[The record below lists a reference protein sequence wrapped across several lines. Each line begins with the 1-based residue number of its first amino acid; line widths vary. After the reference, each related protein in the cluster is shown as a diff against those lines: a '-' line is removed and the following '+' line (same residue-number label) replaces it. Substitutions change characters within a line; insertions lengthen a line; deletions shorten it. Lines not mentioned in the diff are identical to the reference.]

1 MQQRYS
7 SAMAT
12 IQIRN
17 VPPEVHR
24 TFQVRAAAAGQSL
37 QEYLLGQLVEQA
49 AFATPAEIVEEVER
63 RMTVEGTDGFSSVSA
78 VDVVREDRESH

>member
-37 QEYLLGQLVEQA
+37 QEYLLGQLIEQA
-49 AFATPAEIVEEVER
+49 NLATPAEIVAEVEK
-63 RMTVEGTDGFSSVSA
+63 RMAIEGQDGYSKMSA
-78 VDVVREDRESH
+78 VDVIREDRDSH